1 MIGSFPFLSFM
12 LEAVLL
18 GSAALGLLLA
28 PSAGLVTGLSARSK
42 GLSAWKYGAVGAFYC
57 ALTILPWLYLAAR
70 MVGRK
75 PNAFCVMSG
84 YGFLYGLWLFGQ
96 ICTFGVLN
104 AATNFSRRVSG
115 SSTGTDEPYTILLLV
130 TLALLVVS
138 IIHILVYRSA
148 SFRRSARHETFL
160 IPVAYLMPFI
170 YVWAGHL
177 LLIVYVIEID
187 V

>member
-28 PSAGLVTGLSARSK
+28 PFAGLVTGLMARSK

-57 ALTILPWLYLAAR
+57 ALIILPWLYLVAR

-96 ICTFGVLN
+96 VCSFGVLN

-115 SSTGTDEPYTILLLV
+115 SSAGADEPYGA
-130 TLALLVVS
+130 LA
-138 IIHILVYRSA
+138 
-148 SFRRSARHETFL
+148 
-160 IPVAYLMPFI
+160 
-170 YVWAGHL
+170 
-177 LLIVYVIEID
+177 
-187 V
+187 